1 MKQQITTNITVYGKV
16 QGVGFRPLVCRLAKT
31 FHLTGYVKNAGTHV
45 EIVAAGMPEQ
55 IDCLCEQLRNAAPPV
70 RVENVVCK
78 GTALQKFA
86 EFTSVPSTDAEEIK
100 TVSADIG
107 ICPHCLQELQEE
119 GNPRQGYSY
128 ISCAQ
133 CGPRYT
139 IIRKLPYDRV
149 NTTMDCYT
157 LCEECSAE
165 YNNMENRRGHGETI
179 SCFHCGP
186 QLQCF
191 VKENINATYV
201 EDKKIIG
208 FASALLE
215 QDQII
220 MVKAVG
226 GFNLLCRADKANVV
240 AQLRD
245 LKKRVSKPFA
255 VMVRDVKAAEQIA
268 FVSAEEK
275 SLLESVARPIV
286 LLQKKNHRCMA
297 AEEKDAGDSGKFS
310 QKDVMPSLVADNVTD
325 VSDQIGV
332 MFPSMGFY
340 ALLDVPFPLIVTS
353 CNYAG
358 EPIIYKDGEA
368 LRFFEAH
375 DAVAALFTYDRE
387 ILRPADDGVARVIL
401 GRPQLLRRTKGY
413 MPEPAVAVKPGR
425 KYEPDANIFS
435 VEHNGSIQLQQQ
447 NSCSV
452 FPRSNILAVG
462 AEMKPGFCLAADGKF
477 FPAEI
482 PGDITLE
489 QTESFFAETVTDWIQ
504 LLNIKPDAVVADL
517 HPGYASTVWGRNFA
531 ERCGLPFYQVQH
543 HHAHA
548 LSVMAEHHLTGKTL
562 AVCFDGTGAGTD
574 GTVWGGEFLLCEG
587 TDFTRVGHLKPIA
600 MLGGDSSMQ
609 QAWKTGLCHLAAAG
623 IVADDRRYPV
633 VRAALQKNI
642 NCITTTSMGR
652 LFDAAASILGLADF
666 NSHQGRCAMALEAV
680 ARNAV
685 TEKIA
690 PLPLSFAMQYTE
702 DKENKS
708 GKIVFDP
715 GALWQPMLEAKGNGQ
730 MTDAAALGFHYAIVD
745 MVLRMAQKQGVEQ
758 VVLAGGCFANRIL
771 LEASAEA
778 LAQEG
783 FRVYFNESVSPGD
796 GGISLGQAYYGW
808 LWMCGQNAQ
817 NRGITPAYK

>member
-1 MKQQITTNITVYGKV
+1 M
-16 QGVGFRPLVCRLAKT
+16 
-31 FHLTGYVKNAGTHV
+31 
-45 EIVAAGMPEQ
+45 
-55 IDCLCEQLRNAAPPV
+55 
-70 RVENVVCK
+70 
-78 GTALQKFA
+78 
-86 EFTSVPSTDAEEIK
+86 
-100 TVSADIG
+100 
-107 ICPHCLQELQEE
+107 
-119 GNPRQGYSY
+119 
-128 ISCAQ
+128 
-133 CGPRYT
+133 
-139 IIRKLPYDRV
+139 
-149 NTTMDCYT
+149 
-157 LCEECSAE
+157 
-165 YNNMENRRGHGETI
+165 
-179 SCFHCGP
+179 
-186 QLQCF
+186 
-191 VKENINATYV
+191 
-201 EDKKIIG
+201 
-208 FASALLE
+208 
-215 QDQII
+215 
-220 MVKAVG
+220 
-226 GFNLLCRADKANVV
+226 
-240 AQLRD
+240 
-245 LKKRVSKPFA
+245 
-255 VMVRDVKAAEQIA
+255 
-268 FVSAEEK
+268 
-275 SLLESVARPIV
+275 
-286 LLQKKNHRCMA
+286 
-297 AEEKDAGDSGKFS
+297 
-310 QKDVMPSLVADNVTD
+310 
-325 VSDQIGV
+325 
-332 MFPSMGFY
+332 
-340 ALLDVPFPLIVTS
+340 
-353 CNYAG
+353 
-358 EPIIYKDGEA
+358 
-368 LRFFEAH
+368 
-375 DAVAALFTYDRE
+375 
-387 ILRPADDGVARVIL
+387 
-401 GRPQLLRRTKGY
+401 RRTKGY

-425 KYEPDANIFS
+425 KYESDANIFS

-447 NSCSV
+447 NYCSV
-452 FPRSNILAVG
+452 FPRSSILAVG

-489 QTESFFAETVTDWIQ
+489 QTESFFEETVTDWIQ

-623 IVADDRRYPV
+623 ISADDRRYPV

-708 GKIVFDP
+708 GKVVFDP
-715 GALWQPMLEAKGNGQ
+715 GPLWQPMLEAKGNLQ
-730 MTDAAALGFHYAIVD
+730 MTGAAALGFHYAIVD

-758 VVLAGGCFANRIL
+758 IVLAGGCFANRIL

-778 LAQEG
+778 LGKGG

-796 GGISLGQAYYGW
+796 GGIGLGQAYYG
-808 LWMCGQNAQ
+808 LLRMCGQNA
-817 NRGITPAYK
+817 